1 MCSILG
7 QISFQKN
14 RINHEE
20 LVNLNSLLSHR
31 GPDDKGYYKDANISM
46 AFNRL
51 SIIDRNSFSCVV
63 AEYFINLYC
72 SFFLKLA

>member
-20 LVNLNSLLSHR
+20 LFNLNSLLNHR
-31 GPDDKGYYKDANISM
+31 GPDDKGYYTRFKVHLMAMILFIRDDQNI
-46 AFNRL
+46 
-51 SIIDRNSFSCVV
+51 
-63 AEYFINLYC
+63 LYIG
-72 SFFLKLA
+72 FFMIF